1 MSVHGWSARRACKA
15 IGLERSSWNYDP
27 KPDRNAGLRVRL
39 RELAAQYP
47 RWGHP
52 MIHDLL
58 RRESRVNHKRSERIY
73 REEKLSLRLKHR
85 NKRVRNL
92 REAIP
97 LPERPDEVWSMDFIH
112 DQLFN
117 HRWFK
122 SLTILDHC
130 TRESPAIG
138 VAHSIPGTAVVEA
151 LEGLRLSGRKPK
163 VLLLDNGPEF
173 TSRALARWASLH
185 AVKLQFIEPGR
196 PTQHGHIESFNGRLR
211 SECLSANWFGSI
223 EEAQLVIESWRSQ
236 YNTIRPHSSLAG
248 KTPKEVADGFTQV
261 LESDNPPVPLRAEV
275 VQ

>member
-1 MSVHGWSARRACKA
+1 MSAHGWSARRACKV

-27 KPDRNAGLRVRL
+27 RPDRNTDLRVRL
-39 RELAAQYP
+39 RELAAEFP

-52 MIHDLL
+52 MIHDVL
-58 RRESRVNHKRSERIY
+58 RREAKVNHKRSERIY
-73 REEKLSLRLKHR
+73 REEGLSLRLKHR
-85 NKRVRNL
+85 KKRVRHL
-92 REAIP
+92 REATP
-97 LPERPDEVWSMDFIH
+97 LPDRPDEVWSMDFIH
-112 DQLFN
+112 DQLYN

-138 VAHSIPGTAVVEA
+138 VAHSISGAAVAEA

-173 TSRALARWASLH
+173 TSRALARWASMNE
-185 AVKLQFIEPGR
+185 VKLQFIDPGK

-211 SECLSANWFGSI
+211 SECLSAHWFGSI
-223 EEAQLVIESWRSQ
+223 EEAQAVIESWRSQ
-236 YNTIRPHSSLAG
+236 YNTVRPHSALKG
-248 KTPKEVADGFTQV
+248 RTPKEVADHFTQM
-261 LESDNPPVPLRAEV
+261 LESESPPAPLRPEL